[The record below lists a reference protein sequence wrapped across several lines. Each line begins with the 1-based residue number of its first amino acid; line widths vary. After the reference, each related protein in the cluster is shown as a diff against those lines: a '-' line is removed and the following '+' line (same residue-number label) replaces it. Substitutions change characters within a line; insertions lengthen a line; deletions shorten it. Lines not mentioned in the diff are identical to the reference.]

1 MTPKRY
7 YTFMIDP
14 ELAEALKAAKDET
27 PELSEAAILRQALR
41 EWLERHGVTVGKAE
55 RKRAATRKRS

>member
-14 ELAEALKAAKDET
+14 DLATELKAASEAL
-27 PELSEAAILRQALR
+27 PEMSEAAILRQALR
-41 EWLERHGVTVGKAE
+41 EWLQSNRALGKKAE
-55 RKRAATRKRS
+55 RKRVGPRKRS